1 MNTEPNLHA
10 RTALI
15 TGASSGIGAAFAR
28 KLASQGYDLV
38 LVARREAKL
47 TQLAV
52 ELQAQFHINTE
63 VMVADLSQPAGVER
77 VEERIVELINLE
89 LLINNAGF
97 GIPGKFADVPLHKTL
112 AMIDVHVLAS
122 VQLSH
127 AALPGM
133 IARDTGGIVNV
144 SSIGALIPRAGDATY
159 CATKAYLVAFSQ
171 ALQGELLD
179 TGIRVQALCP
189 GFVPTGFLDHPDY
202 EVLQVK
208 HKIPRWLWTSAEEVV
223 EESFRALKRDQV
235 ICIPGFKNRIFIA
248 MTRIGLADLLL
259 KCLEK
264 SLRESS
270 QLSASLL
277 STPVVDHFSSRVRKP

>member
-1 MNTEPNLHA
+1 MITNDT
-10 RTALI
+10 RTGLI

-38 LVARREAKL
+38 LVARREAEL

-52 ELQAQFHINTE
+52 ELQAQFHINAETL
-63 VMVADLSQPAGVER
+63 VADLSQRAGIER

-97 GIPGKFADVPLHKTL
+97 SIPGKFAEVPLHKTL

-127 AALPGM
+127 AALPGI
-133 IARDTGGIVNV
+133 IAQDKGGIVNV
-144 SSIGALIPRAGDATY
+144 SSIGALIPWAGDATY

-171 ALQGELLD
+171 ALQGELLG

-189 GFVPTGFLDHPDY
+189 GFVPTAFLDQPDY

-208 HKIPRWLWTSAEEVV
+208 HKIPQWLWMSPEEVV
-223 EESFRALKRDQV
+223 ENSLQALGHGQI
-235 ICIPGFKNRIFIA
+235 ICIPGFKNRAIVAFA
-248 MTRIGLADLLL
+248 RIGLTTFLL
-259 KCLEK
+259 KAMNTFIAKE
-264 SLRESS
+264 LRNR
-270 QLSASLL
+270 Q
-277 STPVVDHFSSRVRKP
+277 VF